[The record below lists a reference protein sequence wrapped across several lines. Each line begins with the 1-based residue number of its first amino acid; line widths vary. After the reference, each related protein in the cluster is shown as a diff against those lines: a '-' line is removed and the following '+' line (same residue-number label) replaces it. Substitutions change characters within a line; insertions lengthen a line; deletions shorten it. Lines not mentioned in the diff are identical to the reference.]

1 MFVYIRDV
9 ITSDLATNKDG
20 GAFTSVQANESAITL
35 RATAAGKIT
44 SVQAG
49 ISFNG
54 SGKGLP
60 FLGIYFP
67 HKRTDSEQVEGR
79 KGRNLG
85 LKMGF

>member
-1 MFVYIRDV
+1 MIHWFVYIRDV

-20 GAFTSVQANESAITL
+20 GAFTSVHANESPITL
-35 RATAAGKIT
+35 RGTAARKIT

-67 HKRTDSEQVEGR
+67 HQLTDLRDERDGIWDT
-79 KGRNLG
+79 
-85 LKMGF
+85 MGF